1 MRGAREAGWGGLLPR
16 LLSVDEDAFGATIS
30 YWLITPY
37 PPLHTSFRTQMA
49 YLYMNG
55 RPYWSPTGP
64 WSYWSLVLLVPIAHV
79 VNRQL
84 FHSNRQ

>member
-1 MRGAREAGWGGLLPR
+1 MGGLLPR
-16 LLSVDEDAFGATIS
+16 LLSVNEDAFGATIS
-30 YWLITPY
+30 YWIITPY

-55 RPYWSPTGP
+55 RPYWS
-64 WSYWSLVLLVPIAHV
+64 LVLLVPTAHV

>member
-1 MRGAREAGWGGLLPR
+1 MRGAREAGWGGGLLPR

-30 YWLITPY
+30 YWIITPY

-55 RPYWSPTGP
+55 RPYWS
-64 WSYWSLVLLVPIAHV
+64 LVLLVPTAHV

>member
-30 YWLITPY
+30 YWIITPY

-55 RPYWSPTGP
+55 RPYWS
-64 WSYWSLVLLVPIAHV
+64 LVLLVPTAHV

>member
-1 MRGAREAGWGGLLPR
+1 MGGLLPR

-30 YWLITPY
+30 YWIITPY

-55 RPYWSPTGP
+55 RPYWS
-64 WSYWSLVLLVPIAHV
+64 LVLLVPPAHV

>member
-30 YWLITPY
+30 YWIITPY

-55 RPYWSPTGP
+55 RPC
-64 WSYWSLVLLVPIAHV
+64 WSYWSLPPTWLTANYFIQT
-79 VNRQL
+79 VNDERQ
-84 FHSNRQ
+84 FFIGCFC